1 MRIRNTGM
9 TITNNTFK
17 ISTKNKKYLI
27 FLFYTGMKM
36 ARGDRIFYIYT
47 YRYTGITSKEKK
59 KHFVV
64 ILNMKD
70 YHEVDANQHLHDL

>member
-9 TITNNTFK
+9 TNAINTFK

-27 FLFYTGMKM
+27 FLFYTS
-36 ARGDRIFYIYT
+36 IPTVIPVLH
-47 YRYTGITSKEKK
+47 TSKEKK